1 MRGTIW
7 ETQISSP
14 NFQKLML
21 VESPVVSVVT
31 SGLPIAS
38 IQHATD
44 NHCENHIST
53 HWHQHLPTR
62 FSKKFHLVEINFH
75 NDIRSLVSSEIC
87 CKRGY
92 SVWLRVQ
99 TFPVGNHWCMNL
111 KVLWITSENNN
122 WKLKGLH
129 WIQVIFF
136 FSFFFFF
143 FAARFR
149 GKFVKLLHYLRCR
162 ISSRAQCGAMF
173 VKCDFFFFFSKTSRD
188 HNTIKISG
196 EGNAGDTEKQ
206 WKVRAGGCWLGTA
219 A

>member
-136 FSFFFFF
+136 LFFFLLQDSEENLSNFFIIWDAGFPVEHSVELCLWNAIFFFFF
-143 FAARFR
+143 
-149 GKFVKLLHYLRCR
+149 KD
-162 ISSRAQCGAMF
+162 I
-173 VKCDFFFFFSKTSRD
+173 
-188 HNTIKISG
+188 
-196 EGNAGDTEKQ
+196 
-206 WKVRAGGCWLGTA
+206 
-219 A
+219 